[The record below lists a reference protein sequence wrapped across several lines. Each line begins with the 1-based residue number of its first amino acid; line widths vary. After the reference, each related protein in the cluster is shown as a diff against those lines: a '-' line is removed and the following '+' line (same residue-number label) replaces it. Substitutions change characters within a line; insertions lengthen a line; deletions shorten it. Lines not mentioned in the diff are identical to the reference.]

1 MSGGRPKF
9 DLLPW
14 QDILYSWYILED
26 RTVECCR
33 QAFEDTYPALVYPSI
48 PTLKRIFA
56 EWEFRK
62 RDDELLRNPE
72 LHVRIWQLFYDQC
85 LSDEHITMAGEER
98 WVRNQQTTVSKKDS

>member
-26 RTVECCR
+26 RTVEICR
-33 QAFEDTYPALVYPSI
+33 QAFEDTYPALVCPSI
-48 PTLKRIFA
+48 SALKRIFA
-56 EWEFRK
+56 EWEFKK

-72 LHVRIWQLFYDQC
+72 LHVCIWQLFYDQC
-85 LSDEHITMAGEER
+85 LSDETYCNGWRRKMG
-98 WVRNQQTTVSKKDS
+98 SKSANDSK